1 MKKSQKKI
9 KKQNNLEIEN
19 NAILDKILSERLLAD
34 YSVQDEVKIL
44 LLFTDKYVATLSN
57 NYSFSSDIE
66 FSKGYL
72 NKKISL
78 KQLHQRER
86 LALNNLDK
94 LDEFSKNIQE
104 LTLLFL
110 NANFL
115 DGVEQNQDIGSFLFL
130 LSNIQD
136 GLCEKFYNFLKT
148 IWSKTETKRFL
159 EKRLRALDRKEKISR
174 HNTKAVKHVN
184 DMVLKEISFYQAKYL
199 WSILLCSNWNYC
211 PRIFLIYVLSV
222 K

>member
-34 YSVQDEVKIL
+34 YSVKDEVKIL
-44 LLFTDKYVATLSN
+44 LLFTDKYVTTLSN
-57 NYSFSSDIE
+57 NYIFSSDIE

-78 KQLHQRER
+78 KRLHQRER

-94 LDEFSKNIQE
+94 LDEFDKNIQA

-130 LSNIQD
+130 LSNIRD

-148 IWSKTETKRFL
+148 I
-159 EKRLRALDRKEKISR
+159 
-174 HNTKAVKHVN
+174 
-184 DMVLKEISFYQAKYL
+184 
-199 WSILLCSNWNYC
+199 
-211 PRIFLIYVLSV
+211 
-222 K
+222 

>member
-34 YSVQDEVKIL
+34 YSVQDEAKIL

-78 KQLHQRER
+78 KQLHQGEG
-86 LALNNLDK
+86 LALNNVDK

-136 GLCEKFYNFLKT
+136 DLCEKFYNFLKT

-174 HNTKAVKHVN
+174 HNTKAVKNVN
-184 DMVLKEISFYQAKYL
+184 DMVLKEISFYQAKNL
-199 WSILLCSNWNYC
+199 WSILLCSN
-211 PRIFLIYVLSV
+211 
-222 K
+222 

>member
-57 NYSFSSDIE
+57 NYSFPSDIE

-72 NKKISL
+72 NKKISW

-94 LDEFSKNIQE
+94 LDEFDKNIQE

-110 NANFL
+110 N
-115 DGVEQNQDIGSFLFL
+115 
-130 LSNIQD
+130 
-136 GLCEKFYNFLKT
+136 LKLQYE
-148 IWSKTETKRFL
+148 IEHS
-159 EKRLRALDRKEKISR
+159 
-174 HNTKAVKHVN
+174 VN
-184 DMVLKEISFYQAKYL
+184 
-199 WSILLCSNWNYC
+199 
-211 PRIFLIYVLSV
+211 P
-222 K
+222 

>member
-57 NYSFSSDIE
+57 NYSFPSDIE

-72 NKKISL
+72 NKKISS

-94 LDEFSKNIQE
+94 LDEFDKNIQE

-148 IWSKTETKRFL
+148 IWSKTQTLSIKQ
-159 EKRLRALDRKEKISR
+159 KIYG
-174 HNTKAVKHVN
+174 VY
-184 DMVLKEISFYQAKYL
+184 FYVQIKIIARGFFQFMY
-199 WSILLCSNWNYC
+199 
-211 PRIFLIYVLSV
+211 
-222 K
+222 

>member
-57 NYSFSSDIE
+57 NYSFSSDVE

-174 HNTKAVKHVN
+174 HNTKAVKNVN
-184 DMVLKEISFYQAKYL
+184 DMVLKEISFYQAKKL
-199 WSILLCSNWNYC
+199 WSILLCSN
-211 PRIFLIYVLSV
+211 
-222 K
+222 

>member
-44 LLFTDKYVATLSN
+44 LLTDKYVATLSN
-57 NYSFSSDIE
+57 NYSFPSDIE

-72 NKKISL
+72 NKKISW

-94 LDEFSKNIQE
+94 LDEFDKNIQE

-148 IWSKTETKRFL
+148 I
-159 EKRLRALDRKEKISR
+159 
-174 HNTKAVKHVN
+174 
-184 DMVLKEISFYQAKYL
+184 
-199 WSILLCSNWNYC
+199 
-211 PRIFLIYVLSV
+211 
-222 K
+222 

>member
-44 LLFTDKYVATLSN
+44 LLFTDKYVATLSD

-78 KQLHQRER
+78 ETIASARKISIKQLRQARR
-86 LALNNLDK
+86 
-94 LDEFSKNIQE
+94 
-104 LTLLFL
+104 
-110 NANFL
+110 
-115 DGVEQNQDIGSFLFL
+115 
-130 LSNIQD
+130 
-136 GLCEKFYNFLKT
+136 
-148 IWSKTETKRFL
+148 IW
-159 EKRLRALDRKEKISR
+159 
-174 HNTKAVKHVN
+174 
-184 DMVLKEISFYQAKYL
+184 
-199 WSILLCSNWNYC
+199 
-211 PRIFLIYVLSV
+211 
-222 K
+222 

>member
-57 NYSFSSDIE
+57 NYSFPSDIE

-94 LDEFSKNIQE
+94 LDEFDKNIQE

-115 DGVEQNQDIGSFLFL
+115 DGVEQNQDIGFL

-148 IWSKTETKRFL
+148 I
-159 EKRLRALDRKEKISR
+159 
-174 HNTKAVKHVN
+174 
-184 DMVLKEISFYQAKYL
+184 
-199 WSILLCSNWNYC
+199 
-211 PRIFLIYVLSV
+211 
-222 K
+222 

>member
-57 NYSFSSDIE
+57 NYSFPSDIE

-72 NKKISL
+72 NKKISW

-94 LDEFSKNIQE
+94 LDEFDKNIQ
-104 LTLLFL
+104 
-110 NANFL
+110 
-115 DGVEQNQDIGSFLFL
+115 
-130 LSNIQD
+130 
-136 GLCEKFYNFLKT
+136 
-148 IWSKTETKRFL
+148 
-159 EKRLRALDRKEKISR
+159 
-174 HNTKAVKHVN
+174 
-184 DMVLKEISFYQAKYL
+184 
-199 WSILLCSNWNYC
+199 
-211 PRIFLIYVLSV
+211 
-222 K
+222 

>member
-19 NAILDKILSERLLAD
+19 NAIFDKILSERLLAD

-44 LLFTDKYVATLSN
+44 LLFTDKYVATLSD

-72 NKKISL
+72 NKKISS

-94 LDEFSKNIQE
+94 LDEFDKNIQD
-104 LTLLFL
+104 LNCNMKLNTL
-110 NANFL
+110 
-115 DGVEQNQDIGSFLFL
+115 
-130 LSNIQD
+130 
-136 GLCEKFYNFLKT
+136 
-148 IWSKTETKRFL
+148 
-159 EKRLRALDRKEKISR
+159 
-174 HNTKAVKHVN
+174 
-184 DMVLKEISFYQAKYL
+184 
-199 WSILLCSNWNYC
+199 
-211 PRIFLIYVLSV
+211 
-222 K
+222 

>member
-57 NYSFSSDIE
+57 NYSFPSDIE

-72 NKKISL
+72 NKKISW

-94 LDEFSKNIQE
+94 LDEFDKNIQE

-115 DGVEQNQDIGSFLFL
+115 DGVEQI
-130 LSNIQD
+130 
-136 GLCEKFYNFLKT
+136 
-148 IWSKTETKRFL
+148 
-159 EKRLRALDRKEKISR
+159 KI
-174 HNTKAVKHVN
+174 
-184 DMVLKEISFYQAKYL
+184 
-199 WSILLCSNWNYC
+199 
-211 PRIFLIYVLSV
+211 
-222 K
+222 

>member
-94 LDEFSKNIQE
+94 LDEFGKNIQE

-115 DGVEQNQDIGSFLFL
+115 DGVEQNQDIGSFLFM

-174 HNTKAVKHVN
+174 YNTKAVKI
-184 DMVLKEISFYQAKYL
+184 LTIWYWRQYL
-199 WSILLCSNWNYC
+199 SIKQK
-211 PRIFLIYVLSV
+211 I
-222 K
+222 

>member
-1 MKKSQKKI
+1 MHKLRSCCSSLRSLNQWKSQKKI

-78 KQLHQRER
+78 KQLYQRER

-94 LDEFSKNIQE
+94 LDEFGKNIQE

-174 HNTKAVKHVN
+174 YNTKAVK
-184 DMVLKEISFYQAKYL
+184 KY
-199 WSILLCSNWNYC
+199 
-211 PRIFLIYVLSV
+211 
-222 K
+222 

>member
-57 NYSFSSDIE
+57 NYSFPSDIE

-94 LDEFSKNIQE
+94 LDEFGKNIQE

-110 NANFL
+110 NAN
-115 DGVEQNQDIGSFLFL
+115 
-130 LSNIQD
+130 LS
-136 GLCEKFYNFLKT
+136 
-148 IWSKTETKRFL
+148 R
-159 EKRLRALDRKEKISR
+159 
-174 HNTKAVKHVN
+174 
-184 DMVLKEISFYQAKYL
+184 
-199 WSILLCSNWNYC
+199 
-211 PRIFLIYVLSV
+211 
-222 K
+222 

>member
-19 NAILDKILSERLLAD
+19 NAILNKILSERLLAD

-57 NYSFSSDIE
+57 NYSFPSDIE

-72 NKKISL
+72 NKKISW
-78 KQLHQRER
+78 KQLHQQER

-94 LDEFSKNIQE
+94 LDEFDKNIQE

-148 IWSKTETKRFL
+148 I
-159 EKRLRALDRKEKISR
+159 
-174 HNTKAVKHVN
+174 
-184 DMVLKEISFYQAKYL
+184 
-199 WSILLCSNWNYC
+199 
-211 PRIFLIYVLSV
+211 
-222 K
+222 

>member
-78 KQLHQRER
+78 KQLNQRER

-148 IWSKTETKRFL
+148 IWSKTVTKRFL

-174 HNTKAVKHVN
+174 HNTKAVKNVN
-184 DMVLKEISFYQAKYL
+184 DMVLKEISFYQAKNL
-199 WSILLCSNWNYC
+199 WSILLCSN
-211 PRIFLIYVLSV
+211 
-222 K
+222 

>member
-94 LDEFSKNIQE
+94 LDEFGKNIQE

-110 NANFL
+110 NVNFL

-174 HNTKAVKHVN
+174 YNTKAVKI
-184 DMVLKEISFYQAKYL
+184 LTIWYWRQYL
-199 WSILLCSNWNYC
+199 SIKQK
-211 PRIFLIYVLSV
+211 I
-222 K
+222 

>member
-1 MKKSQKKI
+1 M
-9 KKQNNLEIEN
+9 EIEN

-78 KQLHQRER
+78 KQLYQRER

-94 LDEFSKNIQE
+94 LDEFGKNIQE
-104 LTLLFL
+104 CKCQYKNVQF
-110 NANFL
+110 
-115 DGVEQNQDIGSFLFL
+115 
-130 LSNIQD
+130 
-136 GLCEKFYNFLKT
+136 
-148 IWSKTETKRFL
+148 
-159 EKRLRALDRKEKISR
+159 
-174 HNTKAVKHVN
+174 
-184 DMVLKEISFYQAKYL
+184 
-199 WSILLCSNWNYC
+199 
-211 PRIFLIYVLSV
+211 
-222 K
+222 

>member
-57 NYSFSSDIE
+57 NYSFPSDIE

-94 LDEFSKNIQE
+94 LDEFGKNIQE

-148 IWSKTETKRFL
+148 IWSKTETLSIKQNIYGVYFYVQI
-159 EKRLRALDRKEKISR
+159 KIIAR
-174 HNTKAVKHVN
+174 GFFQF
-184 DMVLKEISFYQAKYL
+184 MY
-199 WSILLCSNWNYC
+199 
-211 PRIFLIYVLSV
+211 
-222 K
+222 

>member
-57 NYSFSSDIE
+57 NYSFPSDIE

-94 LDEFSKNIQE
+94 LDEFDKNIQE

-115 DGVEQNQDIGSFLFL
+115 DGVEQNQDIGSFLFM

-148 IWSKTETKRFL
+148 I
-159 EKRLRALDRKEKISR
+159 
-174 HNTKAVKHVN
+174 
-184 DMVLKEISFYQAKYL
+184 
-199 WSILLCSNWNYC
+199 
-211 PRIFLIYVLSV
+211 
-222 K
+222 

>member
-66 FSKGYL
+66 FSKGYW

-174 HNTKAVKHVN
+174 HNTKAVENVN
-184 DMVLKEISFYQAKYL
+184 DMVLKEISFYQAKNL
-199 WSILLCSNWNYC
+199 WSILLCSN
-211 PRIFLIYVLSV
+211 
-222 K
+222 

>member
-9 KKQNNLEIEN
+9 KKQNNVEIEN
-19 NAILDKILSERLLAD
+19 NAIFDKILSERLLAD

-44 LLFTDKYVATLSN
+44 LLFTDKYVATLSD

-72 NKKISL
+72 NKKISS

-94 LDEFSKNIQE
+94 LDEFDKNIQE

-115 DGVEQNQDIGSFLFL
+115 DGVEQNTLANAILTA
-130 LSNIQD
+130 NICY
-136 GLCEKFYNFLKT
+136 LIFKMACAKNF
-148 IWSKTETKRFL
+148 I
-159 EKRLRALDRKEKISR
+159 
-174 HNTKAVKHVN
+174 
-184 DMVLKEISFYQAKYL
+184 
-199 WSILLCSNWNYC
+199 
-211 PRIFLIYVLSV
+211 IF
-222 K
+222 

>member
-1 MKKSQKKI
+1 M
-9 KKQNNLEIEN
+9 
-19 NAILDKILSERLLAD
+19 
-34 YSVQDEVKIL
+34 
-44 LLFTDKYVATLSN
+44 
-57 NYSFSSDIE
+57 
-66 FSKGYL
+66 
-72 NKKISL
+72 

-94 LDEFSKNIQE
+94 LDEFDKNIQE

-148 IWSKTETKRFL
+148 IWSKTETLSIKQ
-159 EKRLRALDRKEKISR
+159 KIYG
-174 HNTKAVKHVN
+174 V
-184 DMVLKEISFYQAKYL
+184 Y
-199 WSILLCSNWNYC
+199 
-211 PRIFLIYVLSV
+211 IYVQI
-222 K
+222 KIIARGFFQYMY

>member
-1 MKKSQKKI
+1 MKKNQKKI
-9 KKQNNLEIEN
+9 KKQNNFEKEN
-19 NAILDKILSERLLAD
+19 NTILDKILSERLLAD

-44 LLFTDKYVATLSN
+44 LLYTEKYIATLSN

-78 KQLHQRER
+78 KQLHQRES
-86 LALNNLDK
+86 LALSNLDK
-94 LDEFSKNIQE
+94 LDEFDKNIQE

-115 DGVEQNQDIGSFLFL
+115 NGVEQNQDIGSFLFL

-136 GLCEKFYNFLKT
+136 GLCEKFYIFLKT
-148 IWSKTETKRFL
+148 IWSKTEAKKLKKSWELWL
-159 EKRLRALDRKEKISR
+159 EK
-174 HNTKAVKHVN
+174 N
-184 DMVLKEISFYQAKYL
+184 
-199 WSILLCSNWNYC
+199 
-211 PRIFLIYVLSV
+211 
-222 K
+222 

>member
-86 LALNNLDK
+86 SALNNLDK
-94 LDEFSKNIQE
+94 LDEFGKNIQE

-115 DGVEQNQDIGSFLFL
+115 DGGEQNQDIGSFLFL

-174 HNTKAVKHVN
+174 YNTKAVKNIN
-184 DMVLKEISFYQAKYL
+184 DMVLKAISFYQAKNL
-199 WSILLCSNWNYC
+199 GRILLCSN
-211 PRIFLIYVLSV
+211 
-222 K
+222 

>member
-78 KQLHQRER
+78 KQLNQRER

-184 DMVLKEISFYQAKYL
+184 DMVLKEISFYQKNL
-199 WSILLCSNWNYC
+199 WSILLCSN
-211 PRIFLIYVLSV
+211 
-222 K
+222 

>member
-44 LLFTDKYVATLSN
+44 LLYTDKYVKTLSN
-57 NYSFSSDIE
+57 NYSLSSDIK

-78 KQLHQRER
+78 KQLYQRER

-94 LDEFSKNIQE
+94 LDEFDKNIQE

-148 IWSKTETKRFL
+148 I
-159 EKRLRALDRKEKISR
+159 
-174 HNTKAVKHVN
+174 
-184 DMVLKEISFYQAKYL
+184 
-199 WSILLCSNWNYC
+199 
-211 PRIFLIYVLSV
+211 
-222 K
+222 

>member
-1 MKKSQKKI
+1 MYI
-9 KKQNNLEIEN
+9 N
-19 NAILDKILSERLLAD
+19 
-34 YSVQDEVKIL
+34 DEVKIL

-57 NYSFSSDIE
+57 NYSFPSDIE

-72 NKKISL
+72 NKKISW

-94 LDEFSKNIQE
+94 LDEFDKNIQE

-148 IWSKTETKRFL
+148 I
-159 EKRLRALDRKEKISR
+159 
-174 HNTKAVKHVN
+174 
-184 DMVLKEISFYQAKYL
+184 
-199 WSILLCSNWNYC
+199 
-211 PRIFLIYVLSV
+211 
-222 K
+222 